1 MTSQTLT
8 KNTSDPLAFREFSQV
23 FASKGVPSSIWQPIV
38 AAESGGNV
46 NAVGDGGT
54 SYGLLQLHT
63 PGGQGSAW
71 SQYVGEL
78 NSVPQSDPA
87 NAKVLANKN
96 LPAQE
101 RILLTPAINAQIGS
115 GPIAQAYHQGVSQ
128 GLTGQTLLNYTAA
141 HSGHPYSAG
150 IPSGGSTAEQKAI
163 DKYAAQGLGTTK
175 NISFYDGTPSPA
187 NPVVGTTSSGSSSTS
202 SPYSGIAGM
211 WYQLNQWE
219 TDSSGPSFALVT
231 IPISLFTRLIIVG
244 IGILVLYVG
253 VKSIISPA
261 AAIQA
266 LAMAE

>member
-1 MTSQTLT
+1 MASQTLT
-8 KNTSDPLAFREFSQV
+8 KNTSDPLAFQEFSQA
-23 FASKGVPSSIWQPIV
+23 FAAKGVPSSIWQPIV

-71 SQYVGEL
+71 SQYAGEL

-141 HSGHPYSAG
+141 HSGHPYTSG
-150 IPSGGSTAEQKAI
+150 IPQGGSTAEQKVI
-163 DKYAAQGLGTTK
+163 DQYAAQGIGTTT
-175 NISFYDGTPSPA
+175 NIGLYDGPTSPA
-187 NPVVGTTSSGSSSTS
+187 NTGVSSTTSSGSS
-202 SPYSGIAGM
+202 PYTGVASM
-211 WYQLNQWE
+211 WWQLNQWE
-219 TDSSGPSFALVT
+219 MDSSGPSFAFVT
-231 IPISLFTRLIIVG
+231 IPISLFTRLVIVG

-261 AAIQA
+261 NALKA
-266 LAMAE
+266 LAMEV